1 MILRREYTPR
11 AYAPLALDFM
21 SSRKRSALWAAPG
34 MGKTSLVYTLIDAY
48 FVSGLLT
55 GPVLVIGP
63 LRVARDTWTDE
74 VLKWDH
80 LRELDTAFIGGTKQQ
95 REAALKKDA
104 QVFTTN
110 YEQIPWLVEK
120 LGGRW
125 PFQMVVADESTRL
138 KGFRLQQGTRRAQAL
153 SEVAFQSEYWI
164 NLTGTPAPNGL
175 LDLWGQTWFL
185 DQGQRLG
192 TSYSAFCERWF
203 YRPPKDGGGP
213 FGGKLKAFKHAEKEI
228 HSALRDVCLTLDPK
242 DWFDLQDPVV
252 TQIKVKLPPD
262 ARRIYDEF
270 EDTMFAELA
279 DQTELEVFNA
289 AALTNKCL
297 QIANGAVYLGKKPG
311 AEASLEEIDAAKWKG
326 IHDAKIEALKSLVE
340 ELNVP
345 PLVAYQFVSDKERI
359 LKALPGFVDL
369 STKTGMAAFKAG
381 DARGGVAHPKSM
393 GHGIDGLQDVT
404 NAIVRFGHDWNLEER
419 MQMLERIGPVRQAQS
434 GHDRPVLVYDIVAE
448 DTIDETVIERH
459 ESKRE
464 VQDLLLAAMK
474 HHSPMLA
481 A

>member
-1 MILRREYTPR
+1 MILRREYVPR
-11 AYAPLALDFM
+11 PYAPLALDFM
-21 SSRKRSALWAAPG
+21 SSRKRCALWAAPG
-34 MGKTSLVYTLIDAY
+34 MGKTSLVYTLIDSY
-48 FVSGLLT
+48 FVAGLLT
-55 GPVLVIGP
+55 APVLVIGP

-153 SEVAFQSEYWI
+153 SKVAFQSEYWI

-175 LDLWGQTWFL
+175 TDLWGQTWFL

-203 YRPPKDGGGP
+203 YRPPKDGGGS
-213 FGGKLKAFKHAEKEI
+213 FGGKLKAFKHSEKEI
-228 HSALRDVCLTLDPK
+228 HSALRDICLTLDPK
-242 DWFDLQDPVV
+242 DWFNLQEPVV

-270 EDTMFAELA
+270 EATMFAELA
-279 DQTELEVFNA
+279 DQTSR
-289 AALTNKCL
+289 TNVCRLRTAPCTWARSRARKPHWKRSTPRS
-297 QIANGAVYLGKKPG
+297 GKVSTTPRSKP
-311 AEASLEEIDAAKWKG
+311 WK
-326 IHDAKIEALKSLVE
+326 AWSR
-340 ELNVP
+340 
-345 PLVAYQFVSDKERI
+345 S
-359 LKALPGFVDL
+359 
-369 STKTGMAAFKAG
+369 
-381 DARGGVAHPKSM
+381 
-393 GHGIDGLQDVT
+393 
-404 NAIVRFGHDWNLEER
+404 
-419 MQMLERIGPVRQAQS
+419 
-434 GHDRPVLVYDIVAE
+434 
-448 DTIDETVIERH
+448 
-459 ESKRE
+459 
-464 VQDLLLAAMK
+464 
-474 HHSPMLA
+474 
-481 A
+481 